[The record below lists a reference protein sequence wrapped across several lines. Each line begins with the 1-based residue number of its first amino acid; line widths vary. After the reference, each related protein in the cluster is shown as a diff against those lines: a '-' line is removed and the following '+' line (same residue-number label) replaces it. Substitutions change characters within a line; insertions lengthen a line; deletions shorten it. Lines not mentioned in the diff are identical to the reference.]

1 MGKFIILNGANND
14 FQFFLRSKNG
24 KIILTSESFPT
35 KSDCLD
41 AVKQVQ
47 INSNL
52 KQNFESATNSI
63 GYHYFN
69 INDSNGKRLCYSGF
83 YVSAGVRDRG
93 IGFIID
99 NAKSAT
105 IEDQTTAAD

>member
-1 MGKFIILNGANND
+1 MGKFIILDKENSG
-14 FQFFLRSKNG
+14 FQFILRSKNG

-35 KSDCLD
+35 KEACL
-41 AVKQVQ
+41 AAIEQVR
-47 INSNL
+47 INSDPKKHFEL
-52 KQNFESATNSI
+52 KTSAK

-69 INDSNGKRLCYSGF
+69 INDKERKRLCFSGF

-99 NAKSAT
+99 NIKSAA
-105 IEDQTTAAD
+105 IEDQTNTTG